1 MPHFTTR
8 IIQLLRTG
16 PLGPPC
22 AKCPPGTRP
31 PGEEGGRPPSGGMG
45 SPPGPPK
52 REVKYS
58 KMAPLALAPL
68 FPLAGL
74 AVRRYPKLQ
83 LPVGFG
89 LGAGVLVFAHY
100 LGLEVSSG

>member
-1 MPHFTTR
+1 M
-8 IIQLLRTG
+8 
-16 PLGPPC
+16 
-22 AKCPPGTRP
+22 
-31 PGEEGGRPPSGGMG
+31 GGSP
-45 SPPGPPK
+45 PPGPPK